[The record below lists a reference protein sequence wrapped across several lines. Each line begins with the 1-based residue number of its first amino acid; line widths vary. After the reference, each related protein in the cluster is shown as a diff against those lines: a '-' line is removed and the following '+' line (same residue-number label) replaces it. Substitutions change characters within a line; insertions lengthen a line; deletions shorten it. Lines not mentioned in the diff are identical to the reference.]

1 VVLYLAFAAKR
12 KLVAA
17 NLRMRSCLVAPPSS
31 AGPRDEE
38 IGYMARRDVIGNKGA
53 ASLVVF
59 AAVEGGVFLWGSSR
73 PCGLVSGGIPADVP
87 PLSETQA
94 SDAEKRLFDLIVV
107 KKLFTF
113 AFQDNAAIFQNVG
126 AVTDG

>member
-1 VVLYLAFAAKR
+1 
-12 KLVAA
+12 
-17 NLRMRSCLVAPPSS
+17 M
-31 AGPRDEE
+31 AGRES
-38 IGYMARRDVIGNKGA
+38 RRDREQGRRPPWLCSPPWKTA
-53 ASLVVF
+53 F
-59 AAVEGGVFLWGSSR
+59 FGGGSSR

-87 PLSETQA
+87 SLPETQA